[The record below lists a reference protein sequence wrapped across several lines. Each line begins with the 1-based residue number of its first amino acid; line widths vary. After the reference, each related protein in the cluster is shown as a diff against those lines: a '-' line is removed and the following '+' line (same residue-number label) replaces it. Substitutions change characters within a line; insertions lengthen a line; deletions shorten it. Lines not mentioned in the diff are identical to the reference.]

1 MLHLLRSVRECVLSR
16 FVVFRLLLGL
26 VWVVTLSAE
35 EEEDIA
41 PACLRLVDIDREIST
56 LVAVVK
62 YIVELGITAFLVA
75 FRLCTRI
82 AVLRIHREYGLELN
96 ARSLVLV
103 RRSQFDDASQGVR
116 MGELVNGGRIVLV
129 GVGIAAATIKRH
141 VAQPVLD
148 ISHRLHL
155 VALVVGNGLLP
166 AVYLVV
172 TPLHLILCHEL
183 FLGLPFLRYHHD
195 VGAFCSIVIVVLAE
209 PGGKEHV
216 AGVVDK
222 GTSLCLGSK
231 VLRQIAVAC
240 LLPLGNHHFFYFV
253 GRIHEV
259 RRHAVAQAHGYVVLQ
274 GEGGACVFAE
284 EAHLAA
290 LSHQQVRRIA
300 YIDVALRTD
309 EGAAGAGRYI
319 LCGSGCPRSLSR

>member
-1 MLHLLRSVRECVLSR
+1 MLSR

-103 RRSQFDDASQGVR
+103 RSSQFDDASQGVR
-116 MGELVNGGRIVLV
+116 MGELVNGGLIILV

-141 VAQPVLD
+141 IAQPVLD
-148 ISHRLHL
+148 IGHRLHL

-172 TPLHLILCHEL
+172 TPLYLVICHKL
-183 FLGLPFLRYHHD
+183 FLDLPFLRYHHN
-195 VGAFCSIVIVVLAE
+195 VGTFCSVVIIVLIE

-222 GTSLCLGSK
+222 GACLCLGSK
-231 VLRQIAVAC
+231 VLCQIAVAC
-240 LLPLGNHHFFYFV
+240 LFPLGNHHFFYFI

-259 RRHAVAQAHGYVVLQ
+259 RRHAVAQAHRYVVLQ
-274 GEGGACVFAE
+274 GEWCTFVFAE
-284 EAHLAA
+284 EAHLTA

-300 YIDVALRTD
+300 DIDVAIRAY

-319 LCGSGCPRSLSR
+319 LCGGGCPRSLGR